1 MKSASPTPG
10 SGTVPPPA
18 AGPRRPI
25 ARIHKVSKA
34 RGITGV
40 RTAAAALLSLG
51 LLAGC
56 SAADDSASPTVD
68 VWIMRDSLTEEF
80 IAQFKEEFENEH
92 PDIGLNIQVQEWDGI
107 GQRVTA
113 ALASNDAPDIIETGN
128 SQVAQYAASGGLTD
142 LSDRV
147 VDLGGDDWL
156 PGLAEPGAFE
166 GRQYGIPFYG
176 ANRVVVYNTELWAA
190 AGLTDP
196 PRDRQEWLEYSEILD
211 EGDQQGIY
219 LPGQN
224 WYVFAGFLWD
234 EGGDF
239 AVEDGGEWTGTLDT
253 PEAAAA
259 MDYYARLQ
267 AHGNGP
273 RDSDEAEP
281 PQIEI
286 MAGGDVAQIISAPG
300 GAAGI
305 IEANPEMADKIGYF
319 PIPGPTDEVTGTVF
333 VGGSDLV
340 VPAASTQPDAAY
352 TVLEALVGEEWQ
364 RRIAAEM
371 NYAPNKTT
379 LTDALSGNEG
389 AGIMAQAAADNGRAT
404 PNSPEWAAVEASGVI
419 KEFQTAVLTGT
430 DPGEA
435 GRRVSE
441 AITSTLNAG

>member
-1 MKSASPTPG
+1 MKSAPPTPEPLVPAFRVPHPRPSPPLVAG
-10 SGTVPPPA
+10 SCV
-18 AGPRRPI
+18 AG
-25 ARIHKVSKA
+25 
-34 RGITGV
+34 
-40 RTAAAALLSLG
+40 ALLSLV

-56 SAADDSASPTVD
+56 SSTDEGADPTVD
-68 VWIMRDSLTEEF
+68 VWIMRDSLTEEL
-80 IAQFKEEFENEH
+80 IAQFQEEFEGEH
-92 PDIGLNIQVQEWDGI
+92 PDVGLNIQIQEWDGI

-147 VDLGGDDWL
+147 DELGGEDWL

-176 ANRVVVYNTELWAA
+176 ANRVVIYNTELWEA
-190 AGLTDP
+190 AGLTEP
-196 PRDRQEWLEYSEILD
+196 PRDREEWLEYSEILD
-211 EGDQQGIY
+211 GGDQQGIY

-239 AVEDGGEWTGTLDT
+239 AVEDDGEWTGTLDT

-259 MDYYARLQ
+259 MEYYAQLQ

-281 PQIEI
+281 PQIEV
-286 MAGGDVAQIISAPG
+286 MAGGDVGQIISAPG

-305 IEANPEMADKIGYF
+305 VEANPELAGKLGFF
-319 PIPGPTDEVTGTVF
+319 PIPGPTDELSGTVF

-340 VPAASTQPDAAY
+340 IPAASGNPDAAY
-352 TVLEALVGEEWQ
+352 TVLQALVGEEWQ

-379 LTDALSGNEG
+379 LTDALADNEG
-389 AGIMAQAAADNGRAT
+389 AGVMAQAAADNGRAT

-430 DPGEA
+430 DPAEA
-435 GRRVSE
+435 GARVSE
-441 AITSTLNAG
+441 TITSTLNAG